1 VQVKTKQTF
10 VIALVVLLT
19 AAIWYQ
25 YVYASAQHSISD
37 ANGKAADLISQAK
50 AERAQLESPSSHTK
64 KSNTGQIT
72 SDQLQA
78 AVPDTPQLT
87 GVLRDLE
94 ALKVKD
100 GIGWSTITPSTP
112 TVAGALSSTNVAITV
127 GGSYP
132 AVHNFV
138 DDVLSMKRFALV
150 DSISWSEGAP
160 AGTTSSA
167 TPTGAV
173 ASGPPSGHIF
183 GAPGGTPDLSVQ
195 MTIRVFNVVPG
206 ISATGTV
213 NGAVPTGSSGASATP
228 SGSSSAT
235 PGH

>member
-1 VQVKTKQTF
+1 MQVKTKQTF

-25 YVYASAQHSISD
+25 YVYSSAQHSISD
-37 ANGKAADLISQAK
+37 ANGKTADLISQAK
-50 AERAQLESPSSHTK
+50 AERAQLDAPTSHAK
-64 KSNTGQIT
+64 KSNTGEIT
-72 SDQLQA
+72 SDQLQT

-112 TVAGALSSTNVAITV
+112 AATGTLSSTNLSITI

-132 AVHNFV
+132 AVHSFV

-160 AGTTSSA
+160 AGTTTSA

-195 MTIRVFNVVPG
+195 MTIRVFNVVPA
-206 ISATGTV
+206 ISATGAT
-213 NGAVPTGSSGASATP
+213 GATGSAPTGSASA
-228 SGSSSAT
+228 A
-235 PGH
+235 PGQQNG